1 MPIAFTLVVCFT
13 PDRHIIVGDS
23 ALQQSAISST
33 DAQCD
38 QLEEEEWQ
46 HEANRLGFTL
56 EEHENTCHLDED
68 EAHWV
73 VTLNRLA
80 SVPDAEAGSSTGASS
95 QT

>member
-1 MPIAFTLVVCFT
+1 MLLIKHQPCRQVNKDAAMCAEE
-13 PDRHIIVGDS
+13 D
-23 ALQQSAISST
+23 ALDEGFST
-33 DAQCD
+33 DAECD

-46 HEANRLGFTL
+46 HEADRLVFTL

-73 VTLNRLA
+73 VTLNGLA